1 MELYNSSESRRNLIH
16 LFHDDPLPASEVK
29 RASPRLNRRLGASTA
44 QRSRRH
50 PQAGQHLHTSEAEA
64 EFQASLGAPRT
75 STRDGSRSEN
85 GALII
90 LSSSRS
96 PASSGQ
102 LSTSPWPLD
111 RSKNGL
117 LESTHQSGKGIRVD
131 PGVGA
136 AMTWTEA
143 LLADEV
149 INLRFQSTAREYQR
163 SAGIQADRY

>member
-96 PASSGQ
+96 TASSGQ

-111 RSKNGL
+111 RRRLMTSSASKASVQVITAPTPG
-117 LESTHQSGKGIRVD
+117 STRMPFPDWWVLSKS
-131 PGVGA
+131 P
-136 AMTWTEA
+136 
-143 LLADEV
+143 
-149 INLRFQSTAREYQR
+149 S
-163 SAGIQADRY
+163 